1 MSTRDFTFRAI
12 RALALEILA
21 CLVIAGCTVG
31 PNFVPPTAAT
41 PPQVFERTDAAQA
54 PSKATETEFNSDW
67 WTLFND
73 PTLNALEKQLADA
86 NLDVAAA
93 SARLRQSR
101 AGQRIAGAA
110 ELPTLD
116 GAASYD
122 RERGSPN
129 GILSLLG
136 VPSLGPESQN
146 ASGKTPLG
154 VAPIPGSKGSPAY
167 NLYQMG
173 FDASWELDIW
183 GGARRGVEEAS
194 ALSDGSYEDRNAV
207 LLSARAELARDYVEL
222 RDSQQLLNIAKQN
235 LEIARN
241 TTKLTQIRER
251 DGVTTD
257 LDVANASAQAASIE
271 SLIPTLET
279 QCETRINAIG
289 VLLDEEPGALKQTL
303 GEPQEVPEL
312 PGQVPIGF
320 PSELAQR
327 RPDIRRA
334 EAQLHAA
341 TASIGVAKADFYP
354 HISLNGS
361 AGFQSLQLTSLAS
374 WASGQFVLGP
384 SITMPIFEGG
394 RLKGTLQLREAQQQE
409 AAIVY
414 KRTVLEAWREVDDAL
429 VAYDAEQ
436 LRRDKLKEVVALNQ
450 RALAVAQQRYKAG
463 ALDYLDVLNVQK
475 QLLEG
480 QSNLEQSQ
488 ATAAANLIELCKALG
503 GGWESTYAGQTPQ
516 ADKGTA
522 ASQSQ
527 PVQAEQN
534 ASITAKAD

>member
-1 MSTRDFTFRAI
+1 MSTHDFSFRTI

-31 PNFVPPTAAT
+31 PNFVPPTT
-41 PPQVFERTDAAQA
+41 SSPPQVFERTEAAQA
-54 PSKATETEFNSDW
+54 PSKTVEAGFNSDW

-136 VPSLGPESQN
+136 VPSLGPQSQS
-146 ASGKTPLG
+146 ASGQTPLG

-173 FDASWELDIW
+173 FDSSWELDIW

-194 ALSDGSYEDRNAV
+194 ALSDASYEDRNAV
-207 LLSARAELARDYVEL
+207 LLSARAELARDYIEL
-222 RDSQQLLNIAKQN
+222 RDTQTLLNIVKQN
-235 LEIARN
+235 LEIARD

-257 LDVANASAQAASIE
+257 LDVANASAQEASIE
-271 SLIPTLET
+271 SLIPTLES
-279 QCETRINAIG
+279 QCEAKINAIG
-289 VLLDEEPGALKQTL
+289 VLLGEEPGALKQTL
-303 GEPQEVPEL
+303 AEPHDVPEL
-312 PGQVPIGF
+312 PAQVPIGF

-354 HISLNGS
+354 KISLNGS
-361 AGFQSLQLTSLAS
+361 AGFQSLQLSSLAS
-374 WASGQFVLGP
+374 WASGQFILGP

-436 LRRDKLKEVVALNQ
+436 FRRAKLQEVVALNQ
-450 RALAVAQQRYKAG
+450 RALGVAQQRYKAG
-463 ALDYLDVLNVQK
+463 ALDYLDVLNVQR

-480 QSNLEQSQ
+480 QSSLEQSQ
-488 ATAAANLIELCKALG
+488 ATAAANLITLCKALG
-503 GGWESTYAGQTPQ
+503 GGWESTDAGEAPQ
-516 ADKGTA
+516 VAGGTA
-522 ASQSQ
+522 ESQRVQ
-527 PVQAEQN
+527 PEHDTP
-534 ASITAKAD
+534 ITAKAD